1 MEMVPEQSSS
11 LGAEILAGVIGS
23 AITMACVIPPVI
35 HLVTGPL
42 GPFIGGVVA
51 GNRVKGL
58 RGRFVIGFTV
68 GTVLAGLLAGALAVV
83 VRLASASELPSF
95 FPTSGSARATIAAI
109 VFVYGTAL
117 ATVGASLSGSIG
129 KKKAES

>member
-1 MEMVPEQSSS
+1 MEMASEQQSS
-11 LGAEILAGVIGS
+11 LGTEILAGVIGA
-23 AITMACVIPPVI
+23 AITMACVIPPVV

-42 GPFIGGVVA
+42 GPLIGGVVA

-68 GTVLAGLLAGALAVV
+68 GAVV
-83 VRLASASELPSF
+83 GGLVGGVLTVVTHLATASELPSF
-95 FPTSGSARATIAAI
+95 FPTSGTVRAAI
-109 VFVYGTAL
+109 AGGVFTYGTVL

-129 KKKAES
+129 KKK